1 MCSSTP
7 TSRPGA
13 GSPAS
18 RYRRPRRWCGF
29 RAKVNGDSGGKA
41 NGFRPIPEWRSR
53 SPECF
58 SKAQRRWTS
67 YRHNEPARWCS
78 RGGRPAS
85 RSRGLVFVRIADQ
98 PLAVRL
104 PGGRRAKIRARSRG
118 AECGR
123 SRIGWFFS
131 RLRFSRNSRL
141 FGYTGC
147 SGAAPS
153 RSPGALSCRWPPLPN
168 STRPPTAC
176 PQAAARAAGACRARL
191 PRGSPARPARR
202 RFWRVASRLSA
213 SSNSALYWSCC
224 VGCASV
230 PAVAA
235 SGCAA
240 SGVCAFASS
249 SRRLSTTW
257 LPRWRFTTNP
267 TFKSSLISSW
277 PETSV
282 GSFTGDC

>member
-29 RAKVNGDSGGKA
+29 RVKANGDAGGKA

-153 RSPGALSCRWPPLPN
+153 RSPGALSCRWSPLPN

-176 PQAAARAAGACRARL
+176 PQAAARAAQADHLQRL
-191 PRGSPARPARR
+191 RARR
-202 RFWRVASRLSA
+202 RLRLHLRVQRQDPRVGHAAGLRGRPQRCDHRDD
-213 SSNSALYWSCC
+213 ALDL
-224 VGCASV
+224 GG
-230 PAVAA
+230 AVL
-235 SGCAA
+235 
-240 SGVCAFASS
+240 F
-249 SRRLSTTW
+249 
-257 LPRWRFTTNP
+257 
-267 TFKSSLISSW
+267 
-277 PETSV
+277 
-282 GSFTGDC
+282 